1 MRTAGETNMLPS
13 WLALICIGEAGGWGW
28 GETELMKKQGGPAK
42 TGPECTASHHKV
54 WNTGKRKG
62 VLQKDKYK
70 ERNANNRSVSKN
82 PNLLFF

>member
-1 MRTAGETNMLPS
+1 MWMAGSAQNCP
-13 WLALICIGEAGGWGW
+13 GQQAGGWGW